1 MKFGF
6 AAAFALA
13 LTTAAGAV
21 ELNVTHF
28 GTGMYGVPYSI
39 AREKGYFKEI
49 GLDVT
54 GFLTS
59 AAGSAT
65 SPYGSS
71 EASALR
77 TVVPPPAEVRKPVTS
92 RPISLKYPFSRA
104 IE

>member
-13 LTTAAGAV
+13 LTSAAGAV

-28 GTGMYGVPYSI
+28 GTGMYGVPYAI

-49 GLDVT
+49 GLNVT

-59 AAGSAT
+59 AGGGTTVAMR
-65 SPYGSS
+65 SPPSFLMGKW
-71 EASALR
+71 R
-77 TVVPPPAEVRKPVTS
+77 C
-92 RPISLKYPFSRA
+92 RP
-104 IE
+104 